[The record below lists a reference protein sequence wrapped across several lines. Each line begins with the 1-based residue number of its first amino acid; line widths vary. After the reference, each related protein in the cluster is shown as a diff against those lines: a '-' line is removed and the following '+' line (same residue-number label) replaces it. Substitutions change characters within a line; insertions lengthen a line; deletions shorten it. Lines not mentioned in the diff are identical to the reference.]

1 MDIDIDIVFVVD
13 DDESYREL
21 LEVMLHA
28 ECGVDDVHT
37 FASGEEA
44 LDVLL
49 PLPAALLPT
58 MLLLDY
64 HMPGMDGIAFLRA
77 LRASPVRVPVVV
89 ISQAAGA
96 EERAA
101 CLDEGALEIL
111 QKPARAERLGPELR
125 RVLARCRTVRRG
137 A

>member
-1 MDIDIDIVFVVD
+1 MDIDIVFVID
-13 DDESYREL
+13 DDESYRAL
-21 LEVMLHA
+21 LEVVLQA
-28 ECGVDDVHT
+28 ECGVAGVHT

-64 HMPGMDGIAFLRA
+64 HMPTMDGLAFLRA
-77 LRASPVRVPVVV
+77 LRAAQVRVPVVV
-89 ISQAAGA
+89 ISHAAGA

-101 CLDEGALEIL
+101 CLAEGALEIL
-111 QKPARAERLGPELR
+111 QKPTRADRLAPELR